1 MRSWGQ
7 TMPLLS
13 RCDLRVTPHSGDKH
27 WYVRTLHH
35 QSGQQFVRSY
45 FEIRSQILSCSSQI
59 YGDTWD
65 GNLHKLRFD
74 RNQLQATGQSFHIC
88 VASPPDDGDGD
99 DDDDDDDG
107 AGDGCISIYVSP
119 LHLVLG
125 LTPSSQKHTETPSVL
140 KYLDSTGYFQNIW
153 WFLWNVFSQNN
164 LVGAGWNVSK

>member
-1 MRSWGQ
+1 MRIMCI
-7 TMPLLS
+7 T
-13 RCDLRVTPHSGDKH
+13 LRPQCGRGVRQCLYWAAATSEWPPVPVTSIDMSGPCNINMGNNSSDH
-27 WYVRTLHH
+27 TL
-35 QSGQQFVRSY
+35 
-45 FEIRSQILSCSSQI
+45 IRSQILSCSSQM

-99 DDDDDDDG
+99 GDDDDDDG

-140 KYLDSTGYFQNIW
+140 KYLDSTGYFQNTW
-153 WFLWNVFSQNN
+153 WFLWNIFS
-164 LVGAGWNVSK
+164 